1 MMLLLCGWGSGS
13 AFVRILSFRL
23 ILTFAGLSPHF
34 PSFLFRRAERSKQST
49 LSFIL
54 VLARGNTFLQ
64 YFSIFFTVFSFY
76 PHIFF
81 SLIKE
86 NIFKRKLKTFNFWWD
101 AFCLLKN
108 VMNFNFYPSTTSIC
122 LLSVGDIVVGD
133 MILHCWPHY
142 PLLFPLPAIHTFV
155 FLLFLICCIRFE
167 FVFPGEWYSGRM
179 EYDFLDLYCELR
191 ATWPTEL
198 RFTWNSGDEIA
209 DEQTFCWLPVV
220 KGSMFYLIIISR
232 MPFSFGMYLK
242 RTKASFL
249 LPRIRP
255 FEISRGKLIPFIIG
269 FSFLCFRTKC
279 LVSITF
285 RHNMFEG

>member
-23 ILTFAGLSPHF
+23 ILTLAGLSPHF

-155 FLLFLICCIRFE
+155 FLLFLFAVFGLSLCSLGNDIQDEWSMISWICIVSSE
-167 FVFPGEWYSGRM
+167 LHDQPNW
-179 EYDFLDLYCELR
+179 DLPETVEMRLLTNR
-191 ATWPTEL
+191 L
-198 RFTWNSGDEIA
+198 SA
-209 DEQTFCWLPVV
+209 DCRW
-220 KGSMFYLIIISR
+220 SR
-232 MPFSFGMYLK
+232 LQC
-242 RTKASFL
+242 
-249 LPRIRP
+249 
-255 FEISRGKLIPFIIG
+255 FI
-269 FSFLCFRTKC
+269 
-279 LVSITF
+279 
-285 RHNMFEG
+285 